1 MSATAVSVPTSRTA
15 LRGWLAVAVRRLLL
29 LGVALVVAL
38 VIAELVL
45 RLFHLAPAQGIST
58 VSAKQFERLPGMFAP
73 NQRVRDLQKPALP
86 YVVTIDSL
94 GFRGAEF
101 TRAKPVNQLRV
112 VMLGDS
118 YVYGDFV
125 DDDQTFPVQLEQR
138 LRRACD
144 DALVVNAGVGGTT
157 IVDQAQ
163 MLQRT
168 LPLAPDVV
176 VLVYVVDDI
185 PSLAASR
192 TSWEQ
197 FADNRLKKS
206 RFPLSIAYP
215 VLRSTAL
222 WNLALKARAASVNRA
237 GQTSLHQD
245 YARDSAGTTNRLRD
259 RYGEALVAFRDTL
272 KAHGARFVFT
282 MYPSYAELRG
292 GSANL
297 PWLERFAASRGI
309 EALNFSAALW
319 ASRLPN
325 ETLYFLPHD
334 GHPGPTG
341 YAIAADTLVK
351 QILARG
357 ELSAC
362 RQGEKGGVNNAP

>member
-1 MSATAVSVPTSRTA
+1 MSTSAVSVSGSPVAR
-15 LRGWLAVAVRRLLL
+15 RGWFALFLRRLAVMGLS
-29 LGVALVVAL
+29 LVVTLA
-38 VIAELVL
+38 IAEVVL
-45 RLFHLAPAQGIST
+45 RLFHLAPAQGVAT
-58 VSAKQFERLPGMFAP
+58 VNAKQFERLPGMFAP

-86 YVVTIDSL
+86 YFVTIDSL

-125 DDDQTFPVQLEQR
+125 DDNQTLPAQLEER
-138 LRRACD
+138 LGRACGD
-144 DALVVNAGVGGTT
+144 VLVINAGLGGTT

-185 PSLAASR
+185 ANLAASS
-192 TSWEQ
+192 TLWEQ
-197 FADNRLKKS
+197 FAENRRKKS
-206 RFPLSIAYP
+206 RFPLSIVYP

-222 WNLALKARAASVNRA
+222 WNLALKARANRRNRA
-237 GQTSLHQD
+237 GQTVLYQD
-245 YARDSAGTTNRLRD
+245 YSRDNTGTLDSLRN
-259 RYGEALVAFRDTL
+259 RYGEALLAFRDTVQ
-272 KAHGARFVFT
+272 AHGVRLVFT
-282 MYPSYAELRG
+282 MYPSFAELRH

-297 PWLERFAASRGI
+297 PWLERFAASQHI
-309 EALNFSAALW
+309 AALNFQGPLL
-319 ASRLPN
+319 ASGLPD
-325 ETLYFLPHD
+325 TILYRLPHD

-341 YAIAADTLVK
+341 YAIAADTLGK
-351 QILARG
+351 RMLA
-357 ELSAC
+357 L
-362 RQGEKGGVNNAP
+362 GGLPMCTGARSE

>member
-1 MSATAVSVPTSRTA
+1 MTVSSLSASTVPAARRGLFAVV
-15 LRGWLAVAVRRLLL
+15 VRRMLAM
-29 LGVALVVAL
+29 GIGL
-38 VIAELVL
+38 VIAFAIAEVML
-45 RLFHLAPAQGIST
+45 RLFHLAPAQGIAT
-58 VSAKQFERLPGMFAP
+58 VNAKQFQRIPGMFAP
-73 NQRVRDLQKPALP
+73 NQRIRDLQNPALP

-101 TRAKPVNQLRV
+101 TRAKPVPQLRV

-138 LRRACD
+138 LRRGCG
-144 DALVVNAGVGGTT
+144 DALVINAGVGGTT

-185 PSLAASR
+185 PSLAAST

-197 FADNRLKKS
+197 FAENRQKKS
-206 RFPLSIAYP
+206 RFPLSIVYP
-215 VLRSTAL
+215 LLRSTAL
-222 WNLALKARAASVNRA
+222 WNLALKARATRVNRA
-237 GQTSLHQD
+237 DVTSLHQD
-245 YARDSAGTTNRLRD
+245 VVRDSTGTTNRLRN
-259 RYGEALVAFRDTL
+259 RYGEALVALRDTL
-272 KAHGARFVFT
+272 KTHGVRFVLT
-282 MYPSYAELRG
+282 MYPSYAELRD

-297 PWLERFAASRGI
+297 PWLERFAASHDI
-309 EALNFSAALW
+309 QALNFSAALQ

-325 ETLYFLPHD
+325 TTLYRLPHD

-341 YAIAADTLVK
+341 YAIAADTLGK
-351 QILARG
+351 RLLALG
-357 ELSAC
+357 GLPTC
-362 RQGEKGGVNNAP
+362 KGNQGDHVH

>member
-1 MSATAVSVPTSRTA
+1 MSVSSLSVPTVPAAR
-15 LRGWLAVAVRRLLL
+15 RGWLAVVVRRL
-29 LGVALVVAL
+29 VAMGISLVVAL
-38 VIAELVL
+38 AIAELVL
-45 RLFHLAPAQGIST
+45 RLFHLAPARGIAT
-58 VSAKQFERLPGMFAP
+58 VNAKQFQRVPGMFAP
-73 NQRVRDLQKPALP
+73 NQRVRDLQNPALP

-138 LRRACD
+138 LRRACG
-144 DALVVNAGVGGTT
+144 DALVINAGVGGTT

-163 MLQRT
+163 MLRRT
-168 LPLAPDVV
+168 LPLAPDAV

-185 PSLAASR
+185 PSLANST

-197 FADNRLKKS
+197 LAENREKKS
-206 RFPLSIAYP
+206 RFPLSIVYP

-222 WNLALKARAASVNRA
+222 WNLALKARAARVNRA
-237 GQTSLHQD
+237 GETSLHQNV
-245 YARDSAGTTNRLRD
+245 ARDSTGTMNRLRN
-259 RYGEALVAFRDTL
+259 RYGEALVALRDTL
-272 KAHGARFVFT
+272 KARGVRFVLT
-282 MYPSYAELRG
+282 MYPSYAELRD

-297 PWLERFAASRGI
+297 TWLEQFAASHDI
-309 EALNFSAALW
+309 AAVSFSAVLQ

-325 ETLYFLPHD
+325 TTLYRLPHD

-341 YAIAADTLVK
+341 YGIAADTLEKRV
-351 QILARG
+351 LALGGFPMCRRG
-357 ELSAC
+357 A
-362 RQGEKGGVNNAP
+362 

>member
-1 MSATAVSVPTSRTA
+1 MGLV
-15 LRGWLAVAVRRLLL
+15 
-29 LGVALVVAL
+29 LVVAL
-38 VIAELVL
+38 ALAEAAL
-45 RLFHLAPAQGIST
+45 RVFHLAPAQGVGT
-58 VSAKQFERLPGMFAP
+58 VNAKQFERLPGMFAP

-125 DDDQTFPVQLEQR
+125 DDDQTFPVQLEER
-138 LRRACD
+138 LRRACG
-144 DALVVNAGVGGTT
+144 DALVINAGLGGTT

-185 PSLAASR
+185 ANLAASR
-192 TSWEQ
+192 TLWEQ
-197 FADNRLKKS
+197 FADNRLRKS
-206 RFPLSIAYP
+206 RFPLSIVYP

-222 WNLALKARAASVNRA
+222 WNLALKARANMLNRA
-237 GQTSLHQD
+237 GQTSLYQD
-245 YARDSAGTTNRLRD
+245 YSRDSAATNRLRN
-259 RYGEALVAFRDTL
+259 RYGEALLALRDTL
-272 KAHGARFVFT
+272 KAHGVRFVFV
-282 MYPSYAELRG
+282 MYPSFAELRD

-297 PWLERFAASRGI
+297 PWLERFAGSHGI
-309 EALNFSAALW
+309 EALNFSAALQ
-319 ASRLPN
+319 ASQLPNTTLYRLP
-325 ETLYFLPHD
+325 ED

-341 YAIAADTLVK
+341 YAIAADTLGK
-351 QILARG
+351 RFLALGGHSMCTLGHRG
-357 ELSAC
+357 DH
-362 RQGEKGGVNNAP
+362 GH